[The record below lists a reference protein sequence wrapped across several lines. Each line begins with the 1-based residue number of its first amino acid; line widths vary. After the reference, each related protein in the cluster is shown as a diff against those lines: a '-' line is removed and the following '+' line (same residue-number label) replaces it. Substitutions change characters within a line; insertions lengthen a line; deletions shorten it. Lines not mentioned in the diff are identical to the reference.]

1 MVEDPAFERM
11 NLGLN
16 LNLGLNIRHEK
27 GNWIRKK
34 TSQASPPASLILL
47 QLWPSRTVAVSANY
61 RELTLWY
68 SAVTVNLSISVKD

>member
-1 MVEDPAFERM
+1 MVEDPTFERM

-34 TSQASPPASLILL
+34 TSQVSPPASLILL
-47 QLWPSRTVAVSANY
+47 QLRPSRTVAAHANY
-61 RELTLWY
+61 RQLALWY
-68 SAVTVNLSISVKD
+68 CAVTVNLSISVKD